1 MDKIDKSLMN
11 EINNSTEN
19 TLRVI
24 VQLNEPFNED
34 EDKKMVKALGGE
46 FLFDLPI
53 INSYVA
59 KLSKNAIKML
69 ALNKRVKKIFLDE
82 KISIT

>member
-1 MDKIDKSLMN
+1 MDKIDKNLMD
-11 EINNSTEN
+11 EIQNSNEN

-24 VQLNEPFNED
+24 VQLNEPFNEE
-34 EDKKMVKALGGE
+34 EDKRIVKSLGGE

-59 KLSKNAIKML
+59 KLSKSAIKML
-69 ALNKRVKKIFLDE
+69 ALNKRVKRIFLDE

>member
-1 MDKIDKSLMN
+1 MDKIDKNLMD
-11 EINNSTEN
+11 EIQNSSEN

-24 VQLNEPFNED
+24 VQLNEPFNEE
-34 EDKKMVKALGGE
+34 EDKKMVKSLGGE
-46 FLFDLPI
+46 FLFELSI

-69 ALNKRVKKIFLDE
+69 ALSKRIKKIFLDQ
-82 KISIT
+82 KISIS